1 MLTPEE
7 ADVWQLEDRLPAEVV
22 ALRDR
27 VRAYIDQALRP
38 HLPSWW
44 EAGHLPAFV
53 ISDLADLQAFGGE
66 AGTLSRSAGLWQ
78 GVLMRELERGDS
90 GLRSL
95 VSVHAHLAME
105 AIARYGTADQI
116 AEWLAPMRRGERL
129 GCFALTDVQ
138 AGSDP
143 AAMQTTCRWTG
154 AEWRISGQKR
164 WVTNGTRAAIGVVW
178 AREEPDGPI
187 RGFLLPTDHPGLR
200 REPIGF
206 KGSLRL
212 SDSAVWHLDL
222 RLDEAWRLPGA
233 QGLGA
238 ALACLNQA
246 RYGIAWGVVGAA
258 MDCVAEAKAYV
269 AQRSAFGR
277 ALAATQLVQEA
288 WVGCVAR
295 LGLMQLTAF
304 RVAEL
309 RDAQALHPLQISLAK
324 RDNVRMALW
333 VARKARELMGAEGI
347 SWLHGPMRHLANLE
361 TVDTYEGTYAVHT
374 LAVGRQLLG
383 SDAF

>member
-1 MLTPEE
+1 MVTPDD
-7 ADVWQLEDRLPAEVV
+7 ADVWQLEGTLPSEVV

-27 VRAYIDQALRP
+27 VRAYIDQVFRP
-38 HLPSWW
+38 QVPSWW
-44 EAGHLPAFV
+44 EAARLPSSV
-53 ISDLADLQAFGGE
+53 ISDLADLQAFGRE
-66 AGTLSRSAGLWQ
+66 AGTPLQGSGLWR

-105 AIARYGTADQI
+105 AIARYGTPDQV
-116 AEWLAPMRRGERL
+116 AEWLAPMSQGERL

-138 AGSDP
+138 SGSDP
-143 AAMQTTCRWTG
+143 SSMLTTCRWTG
-154 AEWRISGQKR
+154 ANWRIVGQKR
-164 WVTNGTRAAIGVVW
+164 WVTNGTWADVGVVW
-178 AREEPDGPI
+178 AREEPEGPI
-187 RGFLLPTDHPGLR
+187 RGFLVPTDHPGLYR
-200 REPIGF
+200 DPIGC

-222 RLDEAWRLPGA
+222 RLDDGWRLPRA

-258 MDCVAEAKAYV
+258 MDCVGEAKAYV
-269 AQRSAFGR
+269 TQRSAFGR
-277 ALAATQLVQEA
+277 PLAATQLVQEA

-304 RVAEL
+304 RLAAL
-309 RDAQALHPLQISLAK
+309 WDAQALSPLQISLAK

-347 SWLHGPMRHLANLE
+347 TWLHSPMRHLANLE

-383 SDAF
+383 SSAF